1 MPSARNQ
8 NDTLPQEASNTA
20 LFSMMLHYKRE
31 AEAAQ
36 LETERATKRVR
47 TMETALYAARNELMR
62 ERQESNERETR
73 VQQVIH
79 GGNII
84 IRNLD
89 DLYGITVRM
98 IQNGVIDTDAREQV
112 QRVMLRT
119 DVGYS
124 IFMGAPFLDLT
135 ANEELQDDEETVV
148 DPTGEETETDE
159 EVEL

>member
-1 MPSARNQ
+1 
-8 NDTLPQEASNTA
+8 
-20 LFSMMLHYKRE
+20 MMLHYKRE

-36 LETERATKRVR
+36 LETERATKRMR
-47 TMETALYAARNELMR
+47 IMEDSLYATRNELMR
-62 ERQESNERETR
+62 ERQEANEREVR

-89 DLYGITVRM
+89 DLYGLTVRM
-98 IQNGVIDTDAREQV
+98 IQNGVVDPDAREQV

-124 IFMGAPFLDLT
+124 IFMGAPFMDLT
-135 ANEELQDDEETVV
+135 ANEELQDDQVTVAEL
-148 DPTGEETETDE
+148 DGEETETDE